1 MIEVTIMKK
10 ITISAIFMALFVVL
24 SSSISTFALTD
35 EELDLYNHQYYPQ
48 SINNGGINQVS
59 QDTSHDFYVNS
70 TTGNATVRVTDL
82 VLPGKNG
89 FDLELTRS
97 YNSFQS
103 NLYEP
108 YVVDVGQNVATK
120 YYRVIGFKDFE
131 KTNTVNEPIESGYN
145 ISICINSKYYN
156 YTTDANKFYNI
167 LEFEFSNDDYTVEDL
182 FENYSEAAALA
193 SELNNTS
200 PDIYAVYPYSNIGL
214 CWVDYKNFT
223 VEEITVGVHSPEYE
237 TGLLNDTSLERYSK
251 LGAGWEFDF
260 PYIEKRY
267 GDYDYEYLHY
277 GDKGTWRI
285 KSNVV
290 AGQNNLI
297 GYPLK
302 DIMLSADTSVTHD
315 GKRSQYCLTEKD
327 GKKLFFGTDGRLLL
341 MRDRYGNEI
350 KFYHATERYPDTNGV
365 RRNYPYLTGI
375 TDSVGRTIT
384 LTYGEEYTSLSKT
397 FKNITVTVTDPT
409 NSENNITLTYKLKK
423 LTSTQ
428 AGGTNADKYF
438 LERVKMPDG
447 EDSSYNYNYM
457 DAPVDFF
464 NRNTSFVSTYSNS
477 KNANTSS
484 YINKDNIGELEGAT
498 NRYILLDSAHE
509 ADGREYR
516 FYYGRFLKNCTHT
529 GSMLFY
535 KAYYMCDDVRFDEN
549 GTQYEVNEHNYK
561 YFVNN
566 NVEYDGYPNYRRTD
580 SLPASFRITVEDI
593 VGDKSG
599 NPDKL
604 VTNTYNY
611 RYTGSGDSQT
621 ILLDNTTSKSV
632 DFKTTTQYTHD
643 DTTRLT
649 TNILTR
655 EYNSPDATEYME
667 HNEAYVYDSN
677 GYGDLVSYTPNQ
689 DTNRAINYTYNSAY
703 HYLTQKTYKRDSN
716 HTVVEEYVPTT
727 DNKSVAQERIY
738 ENEALV
744 KSVDYSYDSYGN
756 IIQKKEYTGNQTEYI
771 QTDYSFT
778 DTQYNG
784 QFTGA
789 NLMNQTV
796 CNVSDN
802 DGTPVN
808 VTQSYEY
815 DWRGNV
821 TKVTDGN
828 GNVTSYEYNDLN
840 RLTKETCPDGT
851 SNTFFYDYAGTLIC
865 KTDAIGNVY
874 TSYYDGSGNL
884 LEEAVDD
891 WRYPTVVNWYD
902 GYNNLAKKIVKS
914 NSENGR
920 TTQYTY
926 DTLNRPKSQEIYDDN
941 GTLVYKETYSYT
953 MTPDYRKETTTVI
966 GGDGNPSVT
975 TSVYYDEY
983 GNKIKTESGTDIETY
998 TSDYAGNITS
1008 VKSARANAESWS
1020 ETHTAEYDFMGNV
1033 TKETDELGNTTR
1045 TEYDQ
1050 LGRATKVYDANGYAT
1065 EFMYDNLGRVIEQ
1078 RTPFEEK
1085 NGTVYYST
1093 KQMWYDNNGNVI
1105 KERTYTN
1112 ASGETES
1119 YNEVVYTYDNRN
1131 RLVMTQ
1137 TNDGETSSYTQNYYD
1152 GVGNLLR
1159 VYTGLTAPLTINGLD
1174 DVETSTDTE
1183 YAVTKYSY
1191 DKFGQVLTVTDALG
1205 KVETNTYDT
1214 LNGILLSTTDRN
1226 GQTFNFSYDGMGN
1239 ITEKALSDG
1248 TNTETTTYGLT
1259 GQVLT
1264 RQNGVTTISY
1274 TYNNKGQLATE
1285 SDSSAGTT
1293 KTYTYDANGNRA
1305 SFTLTRN
1312 GTTEINQSY
1321 AYDKL
1326 NRLISVS
1333 ENGNVIAQ
1341 YSYDNKGNRTQ
1352 TVTSGGE
1359 TTNYTYNLANMLVSQ
1374 TTGEKLTEQYTYY
1387 LNGNQKSKT
1396 SNGETTTYE
1405 YDAMNRLVKENNT
1418 EYSFDDFGN
1427 RASMTSG
1434 ADTVTYEYDLNNRLT
1449 ESNEVSGGITKTTNY
1464 SYDNNGNQTI
1474 KTVMTTKPY
1483 SDQASKDYFI
1493 SGTTNENIALYS
1505 YNCYNQ
1511 LIEADTN
1518 GVVSNYSYAPDGLRH
1533 SKTVGENTTTFVY
1546 DNANIVEEI
1555 ASDGTNKYYRGFE
1568 IIKNDDNLYYIYN
1581 GQGDVTILTD
1591 NTGTTVTN
1599 YSFDAYGNQSEENEV
1614 YNPFGY
1620 RGEYTDE
1627 ETGFIYLR
1635 ARYYDTET
1643 GRFVSE
1649 DPIRDGLNWYVYC
1662 NGNPIMFVDP
1672 SGNVPVDTII
1682 DFFSLGWSLY
1692 DFINRPSLSNFGYV
1706 AWDAA
1711 AMLVPYV
1718 PGSYSGK
1725 MVRAGTKILSS
1736 ADNYVKTGVWS
1747 MKAFDRGYEIERAL
1761 GGWGN
1766 NFPTIDWAKRTV
1778 RSDIVYLESIKSIK
1792 SIDITAKSYQKAS
1805 TLSNK
1810 LRGYVDDLL
1819 RFEGVKSWQGK
1830 RYKVVS
1836 GTSRTLEIAV
1846 PPVEMTPSQTN
1857 VFNEIIEYA
1866 AERGIKVDI
1875 KIVK

>member
-1 MIEVTIMKK
+1 MKK
-10 ITISAIFMALFVVL
+10 TIISLIFTALFLVV
-24 SSSISTFALTD
+24 SSISAFAITD
-35 EELDLYNHQYYPQ
+35 EERDLYNHQYYPQ

-59 QDTSHDFYVNS
+59 QDISHNFYVNP
-70 TTGNATVRVTDL
+70 TTGNATARVTDL

-89 FDLELTRS
+89 FDLELTRT

-108 YVVDVGQNVATK
+108 YVADVGQYQEIT
-120 YYRVIGFKDFE
+120 YYMVMGKKDFE
-131 KTNTVNEPIESGYN
+131 KTNTVNFVIHSGDDECV
-145 ISICINSKYYN
+145 CINSNYYN
-156 YTTDANKFYNI
+156 YTTDADRFYNI
-167 LEFEFSNDDYTVEDL
+167 TEFEFSLNDYDAADL
-182 FENYSEAAALA
+182 FENYSDAQALA

-200 PDIYAVYPYSNIGL
+200 LDIHAVYPYSNIGL
-214 CWVDYKNFT
+214 YWADYHDFT
-223 VEEITVGVHSPEYE
+223 VREVPIEVYAPYYT
-237 TGLLNDTSLERYSK
+237 TQLLSDTALERYSK

-277 GDKGTWRI
+277 GNKGTWRI
-285 KSNVV
+285 EYNLVEGNS
-290 AGQNNLI
+290 NLI

-302 DIMLSADTSVTHD
+302 DIMLSADTSVTH
-315 GKRSQYCLTEKD
+315 GGMRSQYCLTEKD

-350 KFYHATERYPDTNGV
+350 KFYYNTQRYPDTNGV

-384 LTYGEEYTSLSKT
+384 LSYGSDYTGIANRT
-397 FKNITVTVTDPT
+397 FKNITLTLNDPT
-409 NSENNITLTYKLKK
+409 NSENNFTLTYKLQK
-423 LTSTQ
+423 LTSAQ
-428 AGGTNADKYF
+428 VGGSNADKYI
-438 LERVKMPDG
+438 LERVSMPDG
-447 EDSSYNYNYM
+447 EDSIYTYFYM

-464 NRNTSFVSTYSNS
+464 NRNTSFVYTYSNS

-484 YINKDNIGELEGAT
+484 YINNDNIGELGGAN

-509 ADGREYR
+509 ADDREYR

-566 NVEYDGYPNYRRTD
+566 NVEYDGYPNYARTER
-580 SLPASFRITVEDI
+580 LPEGFRVTVQDV
-593 VGDKSG
+593 VGDKNG
-599 NPDKL
+599 DPNRL

-611 RYTGSGDSQT
+611 RYTGVEDSQT
-621 ILLDNTTSKSV
+621 ILLDNTISKSV
-632 DFKTTTQYTHD
+632 DFKTTTQYTYD
-643 DTTRLT
+643 DATRLT

-655 EYNSPDATEYME
+655 EYSSPDATEYME

-677 GYGDLVSYTPNQ
+677 GYGDLISYTPNQ
-689 DTNRAINYTYNSAY
+689 DTNRTINYAYNPTY
-703 HYLTQKTYKRDSN
+703 HYVTQKTYKRDSN
-716 HTVVEEYVPTT
+716 HTVVEEYIPTA
-727 DNKSVAQERIY
+727 DNKSVGQEKIY
-738 ENEALV
+738 ENDALV
-744 KSVDYSYDSYGN
+744 KSIDYAYDSYGN
-756 IIQKKEYTGNQTEYI
+756 VIQKKEYTGNQTEYI

-802 DGTPVN
+802 DNNTAN

-815 DWRGNV
+815 DWRGNA

-828 GNVTSYEYNDLN
+828 GNVILYEYDNLN
-840 RLTKETCPDGT
+840 RITKETYPDGT
-851 SNTFFYDYAGTLIC
+851 SSTFSYDYGASLIY
-865 KTDAIGNVY
+865 KTDAVGNVY
-874 TSYYDGSGNL
+874 TSFYDGSGNL
-884 LEEAVDD
+884 LEEAIDD
-891 WRYPTVVNWYD
+891 WHNPIVINWYD
-902 GYNNLAKKIVKS
+902 GYNNLIKKIVKS
-914 NSENGR
+914 NSGNGR
-920 TTQYTY
+920 TTQYTF
-926 DTLNRPKSQEIYDDN
+926 DTLNRSKSQEIYDDD

-966 GGDGNPSVT
+966 GGDGNPSVI

-1008 VKSARANAESWS
+1008 VKSARANAESWT
-1020 ETHTAEYDFMGNV
+1020 EIHTAEYDFMGNV
-1033 TKETDELGNTTR
+1033 TKETDELGNIKR

-1050 LGRATKVYDANGYAT
+1050 LGRSTKVYDANGYAT
-1065 EFMYDNLGRVIEQ
+1065 EFKYDNLGRVIEQ
-1078 RTPFEEK
+1078 KTPFEEK

-1137 TNDGETSSYTQNYYD
+1137 TNDGETSNYTQNYYD

-1174 DVETSTDTE
+1174 DVETGADTE

-1191 DKFGQVLTVTDALG
+1191 DIFGQVLTVTDALG
-1205 KVETNTYDT
+1205 KIETNTYDT

-1226 GQTFNFSYDGMGN
+1226 GQTFNFSYDGIGN
-1239 ITEKALSDG
+1239 ITEKSLSDG
-1248 TNTETTTYGLT
+1248 TNAETTTYGLT

-1264 RQNGVTTISY
+1264 RQNPVTTISY

-1285 SDSSAGTT
+1285 TDSSAGTT
-1293 KTYTYDANGNRA
+1293 KAYTYDANGNRA

-1321 AYDKL
+1321 TYDKL

-1333 ENGNVIAQ
+1333 ENGSVIAQ

-1352 TVTSGGE
+1352 TVTNGGE

-1449 ESNEVSGGITKTTNY
+1449 ESNEVSGGISKTTNY

-1483 SDQASKDYFI
+1483 SNGASKDYFI

-1533 SKTVGENTTTFVY
+1533 SKTVGQNTTTFVY
-1546 DNANIVEEI
+1546 DNSNIVEEI
-1555 ASDGTNKYYRGFE
+1555 TSDGTNKYYRGYE

-1581 GQGDVTILTD
+1581 GQGDVAILTD
-1591 NTGTTVTN
+1591 NAGTTVAD

-1620 RGEYTDE
+1620 RGEYTDQ

-1643 GRFVSE
+1643 GRFISE
-1649 DPIRDGLNWYVYC
+1649 DSHWNIDNMIYGDREYKEHETKIPDINAIEQSSNLYVYC
-1662 NGNPIMFVDP
+1662 INNPVKYTDPTAELAFPGQIHGWVLKEIVRNNPNLSKERWMSLPNLRLGRVDLVDVNNGKIWELKPETWSRSSAEKQLQSYTQGKFKAMKLKGLSPKIGNGVGYNL
-1672 SGNVPVDTII
+1672 SGVFNKDIYRIEYKYTSGGII
-1682 DFFSLGWSLY
+1682 TY
-1692 DFINRPSLSNFGYV
+1692 
-1706 AWDAA
+1706 
-1711 AMLVPYV
+1711 
-1718 PGSYSGK
+1718 SYSINQGEL
-1725 MVRAGTKILSS
+1725 VRQLEEAG
-1736 ADNYVKTGVWS
+1736 
-1747 MKAFDRGYEIERAL
+1747 
-1761 GGWGN
+1761 
-1766 NFPTIDWAKRTV
+1766 
-1778 RSDIVYLESIKSIK
+1778 
-1792 SIDITAKSYQKAS
+1792 
-1805 TLSNK
+1805 
-1810 LRGYVDDLL
+1810 
-1819 RFEGVKSWQGK
+1819 
-1830 RYKVVS
+1830 
-1836 GTSRTLEIAV
+1836 EIAKHGLETALKIALTGIAVAAVAAGIPV
-1846 PPVEMTPSQTN
+1846 PI
-1857 VFNEIIEYA
+1857 F
-1866 AERGIKVDI
+1866 
-1875 KIVK
+1875 